1 MIGAVIVLYNPEI
14 GRLRKN
20 ILSIADQVLEI
31 RLEDNG
37 SDNIDDIKCLIEN
50 IKDTRISIDFIRQN
64 RGIAYALNRG
74 MEFFLKRNFEWVIT
88 LDQDSIVPSD
98 MIEKYFKYM
107 PERNVGL
114 VCPHISYDG
123 DKDLNNK
130 ISSDVEYVQRCITSA
145 NMVKISAWEKIGGY
159 DEKMFIDYV
168 DFDFCQSLLEYGY
181 TLVKVNA
188 VILDHQLGHLEY
200 ARKFV
205 WFGKATV
212 QIYNHSSWR
221 TYFYVRN
228 TIYYIK
234 KHKKRISIYKECK
247 TLVYWIGKKLIYEK
261 NRWSCL
267 KIVMRGVLDGLKIEV
282 KD

>member
-114 VCPHISYDG
+114 VCPRISYDG

-181 TLVKVNA
+181 TLVRVNA

-234 KHKKRISIYKECK
+234 KHKKSISVYKECK
-247 TLVYWIGKKLIYEK
+247 TLIYWIGKKLIYEK

-267 KIVMRGVLDGLKIEV
+267 KMVMRGVLDGLKIEV

>member
-234 KHKKRISIYKECK
+234 KHKKSISIYKECK